1 MLTERG
7 GPNWIVGGTA
17 PWPRVESRRD
27 QIARFI
33 SLLPDCGVTSHPYP
47 AQSLPHLDGPYP
59 QNTLP
64 KSFSYVFLW
73 ESIRSSLS
81 SRLQCGFLSQRR
93 EAGDCQSGAGLSF
106 SYTAA
111 QAPGCPMCRSERTLQ
126 MAAAPRAGCAHR
138 EHLGDAFAERVRAAQ
153 RATSCRRSGAVSAL
167 GSQTCGPRWWCPS
180 TSTSHVA
187 ERPNLLH
194 LETRLQMLTRMDAP
208 PFASISYKALAQ

>member
-1 MLTERG
+1 MTRVPG
-7 GPNWIVGGTA
+7 
-17 PWPRVESRRD
+17 VESRRD
-27 QIARFI
+27 QIARFT
-33 SLLPDCGVTSHPYP
+33 SLLPDCDVTSHSHP

-64 KSFSYVFLW
+64 KSFSYVLIW
-73 ESIRSSLS
+73 KSMLSSLS
-81 SRLQCGFLSQRR
+81 SRLQCGFLFQRR
-93 EAGDCQSGAGLSF
+93 EAGDYQSGAGLSF
-106 SYTAA
+106 SYIAA

-153 RATSCRRSGAVSAL
+153 RATSCRRSRAVSAL
-167 GSQTCGPRWWCPS
+167 GSQTCSPRWRCPS

-208 PFASISYKALAQ
+208 HSPLFPIKALAQ